1 MGTVGKADRKKRKG
15 NGLKRLLWANVI
27 ALLVLL
33 TATVITLA
41 CLGLLG
47 SIITFIF

>member
-1 MGTVGKADRKKRKG
+1 MAMSGKANRKKHRKSTV
-15 NGLKRLLWANVI
+15 KRLLWANVI
-27 ALLVLL
+27 ALLALL

-47 SIITFIF
+47 SVITFIF